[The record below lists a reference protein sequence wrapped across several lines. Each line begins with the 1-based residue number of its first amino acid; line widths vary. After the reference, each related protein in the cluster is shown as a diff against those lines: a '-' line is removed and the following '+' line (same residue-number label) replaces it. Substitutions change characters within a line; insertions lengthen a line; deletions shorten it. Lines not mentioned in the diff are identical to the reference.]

1 MPTNAQ
7 PLRRIRQPGKNFIGR
22 RKMHEDVERILFS
35 EKEIRNAVRALG
47 KRIAGDYA
55 GEPPIIVGILKG
67 SFIFMSDL
75 VRSIGLNCDID
86 FMIAKSYG
94 NATVS
99 SGAVNIVKDIDAD
112 ITGRHVLIVED
123 ILDTA
128 RTLTAV
134 KDLLMHR
141 SAKSVKIAALLD
153 KVTAER
159 VSDLKAD
166 YKCFDVGNEFV
177 VGYGLDFAEK
187 YRGLEYIGVLKPE
200 IYEH

>member
-1 MPTNAQ
+1 
-7 PLRRIRQPGKNFIGR
+7 
-22 RKMHEDVERILFS
+22 MHSDAERILFS
-35 EKEIRNAVRALG
+35 EEEIKNAVKALG
-47 KRIAGDYA
+47 KRITEDYRD
-55 GEPPIIVGILKG
+55 EPPIIVGILKG

-75 VRSIGLNCDID
+75 VREIGLNCDID

-94 NATVS
+94 SATVS
-99 SGAVNIVKDIDAD
+99 SGTVNIVKDLDTD
-112 ITGRHVLIVED
+112 ISGRHVLIVED

-134 KDLLMHR
+134 KDLLMDR

-166 YKCFDVGNEFV
+166 YRCFEVGNEFV

-187 YRGLEYIGVLKPE
+187 YRGLKYICVLRPE

>member
-1 MPTNAQ
+1 
-7 PLRRIRQPGKNFIGR
+7 
-22 RKMHEDVERILFS
+22 MHSDVERLLFT
-35 EKEIRNAVRALG
+35 EEEIKNAVETLG
-47 KRIAGDYA
+47 ERITGDYA
-55 GEPPIIVGILKG
+55 GEPPIVIGILKG

-75 VRSIGLNCDID
+75 VRSIKLDCDLD

-94 NATVS
+94 NAAVS
-99 SGAVNIVKDIDAD
+99 SGTVNIVKDIDAD

-123 ILDTA
+123 ILDTG
-128 RTLTAV
+128 RTLDAV
-134 KDLLMHR
+134 RAILLHR

-177 VGYGLDFAEK
+177 VGYGLDYAEN
-187 YRGLEYIGVLKPE
+187 YRNLRYIGVLKRE
-200 IYEH
+200 VYEH